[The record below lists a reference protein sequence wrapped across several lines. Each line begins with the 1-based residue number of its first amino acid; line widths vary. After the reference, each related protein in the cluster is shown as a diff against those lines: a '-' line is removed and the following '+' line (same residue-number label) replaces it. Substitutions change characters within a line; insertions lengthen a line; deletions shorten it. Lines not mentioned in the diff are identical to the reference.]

1 MTTSRC
7 RNPRCGRYVRAGDSH
22 CDSHAAVDQAEV
34 ESVDA
39 RQETSNE
46 AYTRFQELLSRGEY
60 VGFFDEQL
68 IEVMRQAAQAM
79 SDRGLTEEI
88 GALRVVLSRLVKEE
102 QDLTKLASSVTRVA
116 SVAVQAAR
124 TQRAITGDA
133 AQGLTS
139 ALTQIL
145 AELDEG

>member
-7 RNPRCGRYVRAGDSH
+7 RAPRCGLYVRTGDAYCARH
-22 CDSHAAVDQAEV
+22 PEDEPDEHPEEV
-34 ESVDA
+34 SDDA
-39 RQETSNE
+39 Y
-46 AYTRFQELLSRGEY
+46 ARFQELLGRGEY
-60 VGFFDEQL
+60 VGFFDDKM

-102 QDLTKLASSVTRVA
+102 KDLTKLASSVTRVA

>member
-7 RNPRCGRYVRAGDSH
+7 RAPRCGRYVRTGDAH
-22 CDSHAAVDQAEV
+22 CDTHAEI
-34 ESVDA
+34 ESDEA
-39 RQETSNE
+39 REDEGN
-46 AYTRFQELLSRGEY
+46 AAFARFQELLGRGEY
-60 VGFFDEQL
+60 AGFFDDQV
-68 IEVMRQAAQAM
+68 IEVMRQATQAM

-88 GALRVVLSRLVKEE
+88 GALRMVLSRLVKEE

-133 AQGLTS
+133 AQGLTN

>member
-1 MTTSRC
+1 MTARC
-7 RNPRCGRYVRAGDSH
+7 QTPRCGRYVHAGAAH
-22 CDSHAAVDQAEV
+22 CDKHDRS
-34 ESVDA
+34 ESGERRIGAND
-39 RQETSNE
+39 E
-46 AYTRFQELLSRGEY
+46 AFARFQELLSQGEY
-60 VGFFDEQL
+60 AGFFDDRL

-102 QDLTKLASSVTRVA
+102 KDLTKLASSVTRVA
-116 SVAVQAAR
+116 SVAIQAAR
-124 TQRAITGDA
+124 THRAITGDA

>member
-7 RNPRCGRYVRAGDSH
+7 RAPRCGLYVRAGDAH
-22 CDSHAAVDQAEV
+22 CARHAKDEPDERPEEASD
-34 ESVDA
+34 DA
-39 RQETSNE
+39 Y
-46 AYTRFQELLSRGEY
+46 ARFQELLGRGEY
-60 VGFFDEQL
+60 VGFFDDKL

-102 QDLTKLASSVTRVA
+102 KDLTKLASSVTRVA